1 MRLESP
7 QLYAGTD
14 GRDDAAA
21 GLRFFS
27 SGVLDLRAAV
37 MVPLS
42 ALRGTVSPRLAGENG
57 DHALVLAESGALL
70 PPIVVHR
77 ATMRVIDGAHRVNA
91 AKRRGQTQIAA
102 VFFDGTEKDAFVLG
116 VELNISHGLPLSLA
130 DRKAAAAR
138 IIATHQHWSDR
149 AVAAVTGL
157 AHQTVGAIRRSTG
170 DGARLN
176 NRVGRDGRSRPLDA
190 AEGRMAAAEFL
201 ARNPGASL
209 REIARAAGISLG
221 TASKVRARVIRG
233 EDPLPRKRKSSAA
246 RNNAGHAV
254 KPLREQ
260 DSTIRHLRLDP
271 SFRSREAGRMLLR
284 LLEAHASVEP
294 EWRRIVE
301 AVPPHLRPKVVELAT
316 SCLGAW
322 QGLVDELDA
331 ADGKPA
337 RRPRS

>member
-7 QLYAGTD
+7 QLYAGAD
-14 GRDDAAA
+14 GRDDSAA

-37 MVPLS
+37 TVPLS
-42 ALRGTVSPRLAGENG
+42 SLRGTDSPRLTGEND
-57 DHALVLAESGALL
+57 DHALALAESGALL
-70 PPIVVHR
+70 PPVIVHR
-77 ATMRVIDGAHRVNA
+77 TTMRVIDGAHRVNA
-91 AKRRGQTQIAA
+91 AKRRGETEIAA
-102 VFFDGTEKDAFVLG
+102 VFFDGTENDAFVLG

-138 IIATHQHWSDR
+138 IIFTHQHWSDR

-157 AHQTVGAIRRSTG
+157 AHQTVGAVRRSTG
-170 DGARLN
+170 DAAHLN
-176 NRVGRDGRSRPLDA
+176 DRVGRDGRSRPLDA
-190 AEGRMAAAEFL
+190 AEGRKLAAEFL

-209 REIARAAGISLG
+209 REIAKAAGISPG
-221 TASKVRARVIRG
+221 TASNVRARVLRG
-233 EDPLPRKRKSSAA
+233 EDPLPRRRKSSTA
-246 RNNAGHAV
+246 RTGSGRV
-254 KPLREQ
+254 RVVMPLREQ
-260 DSTIRHLRLDP
+260 GSTIRHLRSDP
-271 SFRSREAGRMLLR
+271 SFRSKEAARMLLR
-284 LLEAHASVEP
+284 LVEGHATVEP

-322 QGLVDELDA
+322 QSLVDELNA

-337 RRPRS
+337 R